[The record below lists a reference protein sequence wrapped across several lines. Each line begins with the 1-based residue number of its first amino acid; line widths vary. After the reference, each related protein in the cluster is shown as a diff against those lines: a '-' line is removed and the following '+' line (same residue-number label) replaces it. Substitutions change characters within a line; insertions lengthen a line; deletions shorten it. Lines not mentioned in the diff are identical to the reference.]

1 MNLLRQHFL
10 EPFFAALRFF
20 TRLPV
25 PAWVGHD
32 AESLNRAAPF
42 FPAIG
47 LVVGLASAIT
57 FMLAS
62 AFWPKTIAVL
72 LAMGLTIYL
81 TGAFHE
87 DGLSDMVDGIGGGWT
102 QARILEIMKDS
113 RVGSFGVVALVM
125 VLLGKFMALVEL
137 AQYLIP
143 AALVAGHTVSRFA
156 STCLLYTMDYVRE
169 DAASKSKPL
178 ATRLSW
184 SGLMVSGGFALFSLL
199 WVFALSPARTVLA
212 CILVAL
218 TTAWFARL
226 LQRNLGGYTGDCL
239 GATQQ
244 GTEVAFY
251 LGLLLSFQG
260 KGV

>member
-47 LVVGLASAIT
+47 LVIGLASALA

-113 RVGSFGVVALVM
+113 RVGSFGVVV
-125 VLLGKFMALVEL
+125 F
-137 AQYLIP
+137 
-143 AALVAGHTVSRFA
+143 
-156 STCLLYTMDYVRE
+156 
-169 DAASKSKPL
+169 
-178 ATRLSW
+178 RLS
-184 SGLMVSGGFALFSLL
+184 
-199 WVFALSPARTVLA
+199 
-212 CILVAL
+212 
-218 TTAWFARL
+218 
-226 LQRNLGGYTGDCL
+226 NL
-239 GATQQ
+239 
-244 GTEVAFY
+244 
-251 LGLLLSFQG
+251 
-260 KGV
+260 